1 MLYTIKQIADMFGV
15 TEHTIRFYTDNGLL
29 PCGRD
34 STNKRVFDEESLNW
48 MQGISCLKHCGASL
62 EDIREYCEL
71 CRQQETAGNLQ
82 ARYEIILRQRR
93 QAYKRLEEAKATVE
107 YMEMKVRHYE
117 DILAGEIP
125 DDTNPGEWNDGN
137 RPQKHENGVKA

>member
-1 MLYTIKQIADMFGV
+1 MRYTIKQIAEMFGV
-15 TEHTIRFYTDNGLL
+15 TEHTIRFYTDSGLL

-34 STNKRVFDEESLNW
+34 AANKRVFDEESLNW

-71 CRQQETAGNLQ
+71 CRQPESEENLH
-82 ARYEIILRQRR
+82 ARYEIILRQRE
-93 QAYKRLEEAKATVE
+93 QAYKRLDEAKATVE

-117 DILAGEIP
+117 AVLAGTIP
-125 DDTNPGEWNDGN
+125 DDTNPGTWNGGN
-137 RPQKHENGVKA
+137 RPKKHET

>member
-1 MLYTIKQIADMFGV
+1 MRYTIKQIAQMFGV

-34 STNKRVFDEESLNW
+34 AANKRVFDDESLNW

-71 CRQQETAGNLQ
+71 CRQPESEENLH
-82 ARYEIILRQRR
+82 ARYEIILRQRE

-117 DILAGEIP
+117 DVLSGTVP
-125 DDTNPGEWNDGN
+125 DDTNPGTWSAGD
-137 RPQKHENGVKA
+137 RPKKHET

>member
-93 QAYKRLEEAKATVE
+93 QAYKRLDEANATVK

-117 DILAGEIP
+117 DVLSGLIP
-125 DDTNPGEWNDGN
+125 DDTNPGTWSVDG
-137 RPQKHENGVKA
+137 RPRKHET

>member
-1 MLYTIKQIADMFGV
+1 MRYTIKQIAEMFGV
-15 TEHTIRFYTDNGLL
+15 TEHTIRFYTDSGLL

-34 STNKRVFDEESLNW
+34 AANKRVFDEESLNW

-71 CRQQETAGNLQ
+71 CRQPESEENLH
-82 ARYEIILRQRR
+82 ARYEIILRQRE
-93 QAYKRLEEAKATVE
+93 QAYKRLDEANATVK

-117 DILAGEIP
+117 DVLSGLIP
-125 DDTNPGEWNDGN
+125 DDTNPGTWSVDG
-137 RPQKHENGVKA
+137 RPRKHET

>member
-1 MLYTIKQIADMFGV
+1 MRYTIKQIAEMFGV
-15 TEHTIRFYTDNGLL
+15 TEHTIRFYTDSGLL

-34 STNKRVFDEESLNW
+34 AANKRVFDEESLNW

-71 CRQQETAGNLQ
+71 CRQPESEENLH
-82 ARYEIILRQRR
+82 ARYEIILRQRE
-93 QAYKRLEEAKATVE
+93 QAYKRLDEAKATVK

-117 DILAGEIP
+117 DVLSGLIP
-125 DDTNPGEWNDGN
+125 DDTNPGTWSVEGK
-137 RPQKHENGVKA
+137 PKKHET